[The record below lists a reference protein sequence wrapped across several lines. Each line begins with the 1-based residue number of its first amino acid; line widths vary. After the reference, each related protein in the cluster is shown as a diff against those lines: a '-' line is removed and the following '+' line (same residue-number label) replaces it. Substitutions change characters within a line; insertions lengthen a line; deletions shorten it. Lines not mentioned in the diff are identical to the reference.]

1 MKYLTKYLFT
11 FLFLSTLIL
20 PQFAYAAEA
29 HFFGPLI
36 PDECNCEGQVNPAG
50 GTITTAPGWGC
61 VLQVVQNGINLA
73 ISLGV
78 IIATLFFAYAGFV
91 WMTSGGNPGKIEQ
104 GRTMILNVIIGL
116 VVLLSAWLIVD
127 FIMKTLYNDSG
138 EFGPWNAILS
148 GGSACLVAKIPTPIT
163 DGVVEIVTSDGGTTG
178 GTGGT
183 GSTPVTNTGGGNC
196 TAIPDSQLV
205 TVDGYRLTA
214 DTASRFTG
222 MKNAAAQNGVTLT
235 ITSGYRSPD
244 DQLRAWNANGCK
256 LVNGSAVCS
265 VRTAAIPCSLGGG
278 GSNHTRGTA
287 VDIRLNP
294 GVYTWLQQNA
304 SRFGFFNKLPND
316 LPHWSDTG
324 R

>member
-1 MKYLTKYLFT
+1 MRHFTKYTFTLLFISA
-11 FLFLSTLIL
+11 LVL
-20 PQFAYAAEA
+20 PQFAFAAEA
-29 HFFGPLI
+29 KFFGPLI
-36 PDECNCEGQVNPAG
+36 PDECHCEGQVDPNG
-50 GTITTAPGWGC
+50 GTLTTAPGWGC

-78 IIATLFFAYAGFV
+78 IIATLFFVYAGFV

-148 GGSACLVAKIPTPIT
+148 GGSACLVARNPTPLT
-163 DGVVEIVTSDGGTTG
+163 DGAVEIITSSGEVFESGATS
-178 GTGGT
+178 GTGT
-183 GSTPVTNTGGGNC
+183 GGGGNC
-196 TAIPDSQLV
+196 TPIPDSQLV
-205 TVDGYRLTA
+205 TVDGYRLTP

-222 MKNAAAQNGVTLT
+222 MKNAAAQNGVNLI

-244 DQLRAWNANGCK
+244 DQLRAWNNNKCQ
-256 LVNGSAVCS
+256 LVNGKAVCG
-265 VRTAAIPCSLGGG
+265 VRTAAVPCSLGGG

-294 GVYTWLQQNA
+294 GVYNWLKQNA
-304 SRFGFFNKLPND
+304 SRFGFFNSLPND